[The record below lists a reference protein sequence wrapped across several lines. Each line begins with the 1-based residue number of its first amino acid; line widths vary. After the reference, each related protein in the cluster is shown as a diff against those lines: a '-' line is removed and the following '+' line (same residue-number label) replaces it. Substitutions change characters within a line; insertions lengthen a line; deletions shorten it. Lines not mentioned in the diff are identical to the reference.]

1 MINYSKG
8 NKWTTLPDVRFIWR
22 NPVKKSISRIVHVAF
37 TIVSVIERLDCARFW
52 RQISRWICKDNFSS
66 SSRQLMYSNNSA
78 IILNDPLTLK
88 KHEKILSK
96 TSEFPRNWK
105 NASFSFSSFNTSC
118 TTQCNIFKQENRFPP
133 VRWTKKAV
141 NYLAYCDTTCV
152 EIVWKFSILKG

>member
-52 RQISRWICKDNFSS
+52 RQISRWICKDNLSS
-66 SSRQLMYSNNSA
+66 SSRQLMYSSNGA

-88 KHEKILSK
+88 NMNKFFRRLVSFHGTEKMPRFHFPHSVRHVRHNVIYSNKK
-96 TSEFPRNWK
+96 TAFHRSGEP
-105 NASFSFSSFNTSC
+105 
-118 TTQCNIFKQENRFPP
+118 
-133 VRWTKKAV
+133 KK
-141 NYLAYCDTTCV
+141 L
-152 EIVWKFSILKG
+152 